1 MYRVKTSF
9 RLLAFGPGPFLLAL
23 LSTAACSAGDGG
35 QPTETAAVTVFEGA
49 RLIVGDGGQAI
60 EDAAF
65 VIEDGRFT
73 QVGTRSDLDVPD
85 SAGRVDLTGKTVIPA
100 FINAHMHLSVMREE
114 RIEQLRQNAYYGAA
128 VVVSLGSDSGDVP
141 FQVRNEILPSAARS
155 LTAGRGIT
163 RPEPGRSEVP
173 YWIDT
178 EEEAREAV
186 RELAERGV
194 DIVKIWVDDR
204 GGQYEKLTPQLYG
217 TIIDEAHRYDL
228 RVTAHIFNL
237 EDAKGLLRAGV
248 DALAHGVRDQ
258 DVDEEF
264 LTLIEERPD
273 LVYVPNLPDP
283 GIARDLTWLSGT
295 VPPDELRGLQE
306 AATDRPE
313 VQEAFGIQARN
324 LARVNE
330 VGVRVAFGTDGSSPW
345 AVHLEME
352 DMVLAGM
359 TPAEVIVAATRSSAD
374 LMGLDDFGTIEVGN
388 TADFIVLDGNPL
400 EDITNTR
407 WISMVYL
414 RGLEVDREGL
424 SARLMTASNSGG

>member
-9 RLLAFGPGPFLLAL
+9 RLLAFGPGLFLLAL
-23 LSTAACSAGDGG
+23 LSTAACSSGDGG
-35 QPTETAAVTVFEGA
+35 QPMETAAVTVFEGA

-114 RIEQLRQNAYYGAA
+114 RIEQLRQNAYYGAT
-128 VVVSLGSDSGDVP
+128 VVVSLGSDSGDVR
-141 FQVRNEILPSAARS
+141 FQVRDEILPSAARS

-217 TIIDEAHRYDL
+217 AIIDEAHRYDL
-228 RVTAHIFNL
+228 MVTAHIFNL

-283 GIARDLTWLSGT
+283 GVARDLTWLSGT

-374 LMGLDDFGTIEVGN
+374 LMGLDGFGTIEVGN
-388 TADFIVLDGNPL
+388 NADFIVLDGNPL

>member
-9 RLLAFGPGPFLLAL
+9 RLLAFGPGLFLLAL
-23 LSTAACSAGDGG
+23 LSTAACSSGDGG
-35 QPTETAAVTVFEGA
+35 QPMETAAVTVFEGA

-114 RIEQLRQNAYYGAA
+114 RIEQLRQNAYYGAT

-141 FQVRNEILPSAARS
+141 FQVRDEILPSAARS

-217 TIIDEAHRYDL
+217 AIIDEAHRYDL
-228 RVTAHIFNL
+228 MVTAHIFNL

-283 GIARDLTWLSGT
+283 GVARDLTWLSGT

-374 LMGLDDFGTIEVGN
+374 LMGLDGFGTIEVGN
-388 TADFIVLDGNPL
+388 NADFIVLDGNPL

>member
-9 RLLAFGPGPFLLAL
+9 RLLAFGPGPFLFAL
-23 LSTAACSAGDGG
+23 LSIAACSTGDGD
-35 QPTETAAVTVFEGA
+35 QPTETVAVTVFEGA

-73 QVGTRSDLDVPD
+73 QVGTVSDLDVPD

-141 FQVRNEILPSAARS
+141 FQVRDEILPSVARS

-186 RELAERGV
+186 RELAGRGV

-228 RVTAHIFNL
+228 LVTAHIFNL

-248 DALAHGVRDQ
+248 DALAHGVRDR

-295 VPPDELRGLQE
+295 VPPDELRRLQE

-330 VGVRVAFGTDGSSPW
+330 VGVRVAFGTDGNSPW

-359 TPAEVIVAATRSSAD
+359 TPEEVIVAATRSSAD

-424 SARLMTASNSGG
+424 SAQLMTASNSGG